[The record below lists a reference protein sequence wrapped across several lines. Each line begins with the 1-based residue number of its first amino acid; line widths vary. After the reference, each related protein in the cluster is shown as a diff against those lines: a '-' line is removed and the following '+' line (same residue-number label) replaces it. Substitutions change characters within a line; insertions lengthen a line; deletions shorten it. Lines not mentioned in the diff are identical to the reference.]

1 MTPGESLQSE
11 AIADPNGRILTVGT
25 RSGPFAS
32 DNARSLKM

>member
-1 MTPGESLQSE
+1 MAE
-11 AIADPNGRILTVGT
+11 AARKARIADMIGRILTVES